1 MMRDCQVYNRSIK
14 QYSTVEILC
23 KYKDDQ
29 GIPLS
34 LAGMTIKSDMYSSS
48 GRFVDS
54 LVVTVLDVDG
64 GVFVMMPTIDKL
76 PADTLSI
83 DVLFEKDGKRVT
95 SDTFTMHVERA
106 VTNPDI
112 GG

>member
-1 MMRDCQVYNRSIK
+1 MRDCQIYSRSIK
-14 QYSTVEILC
+14 QYSTIEILC

-34 LAGMTIKSDMYSSS
+34 LAGMIIKSDMYSSS

-64 GVFVMMPTIDKL
+64 GVFVMIPTIDKL

-95 SDTFTMHVERA
+95 SDTFTMHVERSI
-106 VTNPDI
+106 TNPDI
-112 GG
+112 GV